1 MVIPN
6 LLVIGAMKSGTTS
19 LHDYLDMHPEIQM
32 STPKELN
39 FFNNEENYKKG
50 SSWYSSFF
58 KEGYRYNGESS
69 VNYTKRQ
76 IFPFVPSR
84 VMKHLGS
91 DIKLIY
97 VVRDPIDR
105 FQSNFTDSKTYGDI
119 PSSYSINEFIQGKL
133 ADIPLLK
140 TSLYYYQIE
149 NYLSYFDLKNMYFIK
164 AEDLKENPQS
174 AMNKL
179 FEFLGLKNITIEKTM
194 LNQSASKTY
203 YSTRFLELTQSTLLQ
218 GLKKII
224 PNKIITAIKDS
235 RVMEYVSKKKIDV
248 DIDVI
253 TAENRL
259 LLKFFL
265 SDDLKKF
272 ENLTKIKFVE

>member
-1 MVIPN
+1 
-6 LLVIGAMKSGTTS
+6 
-19 LHDYLDMHPEIQM
+19 
-32 STPKELN
+32 
-39 FFNNEENYKKG
+39 
-50 SSWYSSFF
+50 
-58 KEGYRYNGESS
+58 
-69 VNYTKRQ
+69 
-76 IFPFVPSR
+76 
-84 VMKHLGS
+84 
-91 DIKLIY
+91 
-97 VVRDPIDR
+97 
-105 FQSNFTDSKTYGDI
+105 
-119 PSSYSINEFIQGKL
+119 
-133 ADIPLLK
+133 
-140 TSLYYYQIE
+140 
-149 NYLSYFDLKNMYFIK
+149 
-164 AEDLKENPQS
+164 
-174 AMNKL
+174 MNKL

-203 YSTRFLELTQSTLLQ
+203 YSTRFLELTQSPLLQ